1 MKKILFIILISFCAV
16 HVNAQN
22 TYTDENNLVTF
33 TYPSEWTVLPDD
45 GMAPGFTNGEI
56 DFRVDANAYTGLDK
70 IDIQSINNAEYRQ
83 MLQYSLSSV
92 LNTMYEITDYGTTT
106 LDGADA
112 YYMLMTGTEGER
124 AGKNLY
130 FLQTQTPTSIV
141 SIYIEGPKD
150 EVTVENKSLAEIIS
164 TINFTD

>member
-1 MKKILFIILISFCAV
+1 MKKIFLIMLLSFMSVSAY
-16 HVNAQN
+16 AQN
-22 TYTDENNLVTF
+22 TYTDENKLLTL
-33 TYPSEWTVLPDD
+33 TYPAEWMLLPDD

-56 DFRVDANAYTGLDK
+56 DFRVDASAYTGLDK

-92 LNTMYEITDYGTTT
+92 LNTMYEITDYGNTK
-106 LDGADA
+106 LDGVDA

-130 FLQTQTPTSIV
+130 FLQTQTPNSIV
-141 SIYIEGPKD
+141 SLYIEGPKD
-150 EVTVENKSLAEIIS
+150 EVTVENKLLTEIIS
-164 TINFTD
+164 SINFSE